1 LLVGSVRS
9 EGRSYKTLKIS
20 DPVLLR
26 EIVTGKPA
34 AIIAADHRVPSL
46 AWEKRTISF
55 VGKNATSSFH
65 EY

>member
-1 LLVGSVRS
+1 LLDGSVRS
-9 EGRSYKTLKIS
+9 EGCSYKTLEIS

-34 AIIAADHRVPSL
+34 DLIVADHRVPSL
-46 AWEKRTISF
+46 VWEKRTISF
-55 VGKNATSSFH
+55 VRKNARSFH